1 MCVNLRVM
9 QQQLIFDRYA
19 FAQKLKTSGFNE
31 AQTEGLTSAFDGAV
45 RDAVATRQD
54 VHNAR
59 VEAKADT
66 SALRAEMK
74 EEFANVR
81 AEMKEEFANVRAEM
95 KEEFANV
102 RAELARIEVKGDA
115 NHAEIKLYI
124 YRGLLIG
131 VLSIIGSMFGTAM
144 LVARLFIK

>member
-1 MCVNLRVM
+1 M

-81 AEMKEEFANVRAEM
+81 AEMKEEFANVRAE
-95 KEEFANV
+95 
-102 RAELARIEVKGDA
+102 LARIEVKGDA

-144 LVARLFIK
+144 LVARVFIK

>member
-81 AEMKEEFANVRAEM
+81 AEMKEEFANVRAE
-95 KEEFANV
+95 
-102 RAELARIEVKGDA
+102 LARIEVKGDA

>member
-81 AEMKEEFANVRAEM
+81 AE
-95 KEEFANV
+95 
-102 RAELARIEVKGDA
+102 LARIEVKGDA